1 MQKLDWLTFF
11 VSAFACYRMTVLV
24 SRDLGPW
31 NVFRW
36 LRSKSKLAKCPF
48 CVSIYIGGATSL
60 CLYWSGFVMPLP
72 MWLILSLG
80 FSASSIILD
89 RCFTSDHNPQ

>member
-1 MQKLDWLTFF
+1 MKLDFLTFF
-11 VSAFACYRMTVLV
+11 VSAFATYRATVIV
-24 SRDLGPW
+24 SRDIGPW
-31 NVFRW
+31 GVFRW

-72 MWLILSLG
+72 MWFILSLA
-80 FSASSIILD
+80 FSAITIMAD
-89 RCFTSDHNPQ
+89 RAFTADHNPQ